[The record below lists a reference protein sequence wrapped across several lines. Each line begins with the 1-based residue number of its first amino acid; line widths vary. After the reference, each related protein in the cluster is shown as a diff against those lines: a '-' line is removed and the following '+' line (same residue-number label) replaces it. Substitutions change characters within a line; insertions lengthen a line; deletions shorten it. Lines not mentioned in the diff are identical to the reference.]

1 MPPIPPT
8 HFIGIQT
15 AADTF
20 LIDSAAPFKFIARI
34 TAVLDNI
41 FVWITASILQQIIS
55 RADIALIVD
64 KQCFSL
70 NWIAAATKILFV
82 CTIGWVVFTPYQWLF
97 PFVLNLFEFFGAIST
112 LQKRKKKQQIQIL
125 STLHQWFVNGLTF
138 PHKLIKQYVSDK
150 RKIIVKTTRR
160 RNMRTTAAYHII

>member
-1 MPPIPPT
+1 MKNIAEIILRCRQYHQT

-34 TAVLDNI
+34 TAVLNNI
-41 FVWITASILQQIIS
+41 FNWITASILQQIIS

-70 NWIAAATKILFV
+70 NWIATATEILFI
-82 CTIGWVVFTPYQWLF
+82 CTIGWVVFTPY
-97 PFVLNLFEFFGAIST
+97 
-112 LQKRKKKQQIQIL
+112 
-125 STLHQWFVNGLTF
+125 
-138 PHKLIKQYVSDK
+138 
-150 RKIIVKTTRR
+150 
-160 RNMRTTAAYHII
+160 